1 MRIVRSK
8 HKVRKRF
15 YIITNDDYILEVN
28 KENYDRFNVGQAI
41 TFSEKDDK

>member
-28 KENYDRFNVGQAI
+28 KETYDRFNVGQAI
-41 TFSEKDDK
+41 IFSEENEE